1 LKRLREGFV
10 SDYYV
15 VFVSDGTATYSTEDH
30 NATLR
35 NIDRF
40 FGQVTTIAD
49 IVSLWTADRAD

>member
-49 IVSLWTADRAD
+49 T